1 MSIKTKLFSCLKRES
16 ELTLKNALFK
26 PIYLPTAYVFSTNRY
41 ELHLSLLFFGR
52 VSCCLVGNL
61 NFNLTLAYD
70 DIILAAINH
79 QLLVIYSTTTIYDPP
94 VDKL

>member
-16 ELTLKNALFK
+16 ESTLKSALFK

-41 ELHLSLLFFGR
+41 EWQLSSLFFGR
-52 VSCCLVGNL
+52 VSCCLGNL

-70 DIILAAINH
+70 DVIPAVINH
-79 QLLVIYSTTTIYDPP
+79 QLLVIHSTKTIYDPP